1 MAIRPVFEAAADGR
15 FCVRKNVEFEFFS
28 GFSDKQQK
36 RCINSLHQAYLAE
49 NNGKRVLEISSRS
62 ENEFGVALS
71 AFHLTVRAKSGKEYS
86 VESLFQAGKVFE
98 QGGPYV
104 DLLEVS
110 SKAAK
115 KDERLKSSGALVG
128 FRLNGQDFETEPK
141 TYFYDWLYINVLHLH
156 EDLTAA
162 LMEYDAFTDI
172 AFNPQKSLNCQA
184 EAAAIYVSLKRQGM
198 LGEALKSKEQFKKIV
213 FINPAG

>member
-1 MAIRPVFEAAADGR
+1 MAIRPVFEAAVDDR

-28 GFSDKQQK
+28 GFSDKQQR
-36 RCINSLHQAYLAE
+36 RCINSLHQAYRKE
-49 NNGKRVLEISSRS
+49 NSEKKVLEISSKS
-62 ENEFGVALS
+62 ENDLGIALS
-71 AFHLTVRAKSGKEYS
+71 AFHLTVRAGNGKEYS

-98 QGGPYV
+98 HGGPYV

-115 KDERLKSSGALVG
+115 KDERLKNSGALVG
-128 FRLNGQDFETEPK
+128 FLLNGEAFETEPK
-141 TYFYDWLYINVLHLH
+141 TYFYDWLYINVLYLH
-156 EDLTAA
+156 DDLAA
-162 LMEYDAFTDI
+162 RLMEYDAFTDI

-184 EAAAIYVSLKRQGM
+184 KAAAIFVSLKRKGM